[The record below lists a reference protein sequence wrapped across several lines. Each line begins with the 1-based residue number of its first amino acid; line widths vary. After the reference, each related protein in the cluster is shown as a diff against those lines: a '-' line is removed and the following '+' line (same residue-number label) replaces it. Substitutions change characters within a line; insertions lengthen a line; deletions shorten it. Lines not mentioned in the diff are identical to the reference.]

1 MSTTGTS
8 GSASIGSSPGLFFEK
23 PTIRPKTKRQS
34 ILDLIGDSAAGITRI
49 EIAGAVGSSP
59 PNSVSV
65 AIMRINEELVGQ
77 GWKVTSTN
85 IERQKGRRGAP
96 GRRYRLVRL

>member
-59 PNSVSV
+59 NSVSV
-65 AIMRINEELVGQ
+65 AIIRINEELVGQ
-77 GWKVTSTN
+77 GWKVTSTD